1 MEEDLLRRAA
11 DLAERCERTATVT
24 STAFLTPAEQYA
36 LTNWASRRDCT
47 LVLHGGGEGCE
58 RRAAFFLPFYLAA
71 EDFDPA
77 EHLRAVHFSAPFGA
91 PGHRDYLGAILG
103 LGVRR
108 EWVGDILVQDHG
120 AYVFCLPSV
129 APALL
134 ELEQVGR
141 TGVKAAAVELAAVPV
156 PERKVRPV
164 TFTVQSAR
172 LDAVVSGMFRLAHER
187 CGADPRGRGAPELCR
202 VPVAGRP
209 GRARR
214 RAVTAR
220 RGQGQRHGSGRHVAQ
235 GAAVRHGG
243 ALAVNLLFR
252 KTKCPHRERRSGQYK
267 KISGVQLRRFFVDA
281 VLYSAALSSAAGAA
295 AGSSTG
301 TATGAAAAAA

>member
-36 LTNWASRRDCT
+36 LTNWARHRDCT
-47 LVLHGGGEGCE
+47 LVLHGGGAGCE

-77 EHLRAVHFSAPFGA
+77 EHLCAVHFSAPFGA

-103 LGVRR
+103 LGIRR
-108 EWVGDILVQDHG
+108 EWVGDILVQEHG

-141 TGVKAAAVELAAVPV
+141 TGAVHLNYTECLRPDAPV
-156 PERKVRPV
+156 APGDVL
-164 TFTVQSAR
+164 S
-172 LDAVVSGMFRLAHER
+172 L
-187 CGADPRGRGAPELCR
+187 RGAGKGSVTEVGGMSR
-202 VPVAGRP
+202 KGRQF
-209 GRARR
+209 
-214 RAVTAR
+214 VTAELW
-220 RGQGQRHGSGRHVAQ
+220 Q
-235 GAAVRHGG
+235 
-243 ALAVNLLFR
+243 
-252 KTKCPHRERRSGQYK
+252 
-267 KISGVQLRRFFVDA
+267 
-281 VLYSAALSSAAGAA
+281 
-295 AGSSTG
+295 
-301 TATGAAAAAA
+301 